1 MFSPTT
7 VKRIK
12 LSQKSDINWQLF
24 WLHVDLARALA
35 APDMYHPEGSRDHKH
50 YHLSVLQQHV
60 AFFDLDDNGI
70 VYPWE
75 TYGGKFSK

>member
-1 MFSPTT
+1 
-7 VKRIK
+7 
-12 LSQKSDINWQLF
+12 
-24 WLHVDLARALA
+24 
-35 APDMYHPEGSRDHKH
+35 MYHPEGSRDHKH

-75 TYGGKFSK
+75 TYGGTSLKMEDIVDLL